1 MQSPYFP
8 QKPRLTRR
16 GHLLLKGR
24 KALRSAF
31 SQGVI
36 RAAMIIYLNGKREEI
51 EEGEQAFEFYKK
63 EGRKGERFG
72 DTLEHL
78 GLEYFINSYCD

>member
-1 MQSPYFP
+1 
-8 QKPRLTRR
+8 
-16 GHLLLKGR
+16 
-24 KALRSAF
+24 
-31 SQGVI
+31 
-36 RAAMIIYLNGKREEI
+36 MIIYLNGKREEI

-78 GLEYFINSYCD
+78 GLEYFINSHCD